1 MGGIFSRPDRRTEV
15 VQEVP
20 AYLEKNGIM
29 WAFLCRH
36 PWKRLLNE
44 TISLKQ

>member
-20 AYLEKNGIM
+20 AYLKKWHNVGVLVSASLEKAI
-29 WAFLCRH
+29 
-36 PWKRLLNE
+36 K
-44 TISLKQ
+44 